1 MVPKNKSTTKSIRS
15 TTQRSFLHRI
25 NEEQYMT
32 LLELVQGTFTVP
44 KSKRTKTQIN
54 ALRNYQR
61 RKKDFHVELGKLCF
75 KDKIVVP
82 TSSTAKIV
90 KSAFKQNLGSGSKST
105 WRQLKQTKAGV
116 SLRAV
121 KGVLGKSKIYQQH
134 RHVFKNKV
142 PPKSIKSNS
151 VNERWQIDLLDMR
164 SDQVLLD
171 GKPQRYI
178 LSILD
183 TFSRFLFLRPM
194 ARKTS
199 ENVANILKRVFADHG
214 IPKII
219 QCDQG
224 TEFKGEVQQLLTKK
238 GVKIIRSSP
247 YHPQSQGK
255 CERSHKEVRN
265 KIAFKMKQKSGYN
278 WASHLFEIQEA
289 INNIPKE
296 VLGNKSPAEVFEN
309 RGNISICQKVQ
320 ETSLAFNLR
329 KLRKFNKRTHAA
341 VYRKDEKIFIRYPPK
356 GGSKLVPRRRYTVKG
371 VVEERD
377 LANYKYKVRFRRP
390 DGKEDSQWILVS
402 DMIGIT
408 AHKEKMASKRTVTD
422 EIQKERHKRKYYIPV
437 THKDRIQGLHDS
449 HTKVLLDPRE
459 TVGSCQFESVSHQL
473 SLFGIYRTSAT
484 LRHEATQHVREF
496 PELYK
501 NFVTENIESYINK
514 MALETTYGDHVTLV
528 ALSRIYHIQILIVS
542 TDGPEYTTFISP
554 DGSYNENT
562 FLLTLGYFPE
572 DRGEHY
578 VSIVIDNEKRTELLS
593 QVCDIKSDDERAT
606 IHFTNDDDERLT
618 IHSTEERATV
628 SSTDDERATAHS
640 TDDEIAT
647 AHSTD
652 DEISKVHSTEDDRE
666 TIHPTEEEGA
676 SIHSI
681 DNERALIHS
690 NGDERAAEFLP
701 RDIQCIII
709 HRLLELCPA
718 SRYTLQLV
726 NTFFRYIVSTV
737 PLPRIHISWSV
748 LQNIPNPVSVRRL
761 IRRSGRGSGLALEI
775 RNILANPR
783 WSNAW
788 LRLREEDNR
797 NFFIVNV
804 WYRVDR
810 KRR

>member
-1 MVPKNKSTTKSIRS
+1 MTPKNKSTTKSIRS

-151 VNERWQIDLLDMR
+151 VNERWQIDLLDMQ

-255 CERSHKEVRN
+255 CERSHKDC
-265 KIAFKMKQKSGYN
+265 
-278 WASHLFEIQEA
+278 L
-289 INNIPKE
+289 
-296 VLGNKSPAEVFEN
+296 
-309 RGNISICQKVQ
+309 
-320 ETSLAFNLR
+320 
-329 KLRKFNKRTHAA
+329 
-341 VYRKDEKIFIRYPPK
+341 
-356 GGSKLVPRRRYTVKG
+356 
-371 VVEERD
+371 
-377 LANYKYKVRFRRP
+377 
-390 DGKEDSQWILVS
+390 
-402 DMIGIT
+402 
-408 AHKEKMASKRTVTD
+408 
-422 EIQKERHKRKYYIPV
+422 
-437 THKDRIQGLHDS
+437 
-449 HTKVLLDPRE
+449 
-459 TVGSCQFESVSHQL
+459 
-473 SLFGIYRTSAT
+473 
-484 LRHEATQHVREF
+484 
-496 PELYK
+496 
-501 NFVTENIESYINK
+501 
-514 MALETTYGDHVTLV
+514 
-528 ALSRIYHIQILIVS
+528 
-542 TDGPEYTTFISP
+542 
-554 DGSYNENT
+554 
-562 FLLTLGYFPE
+562 
-572 DRGEHY
+572 
-578 VSIVIDNEKRTELLS
+578 
-593 QVCDIKSDDERAT
+593 
-606 IHFTNDDDERLT
+606 
-618 IHSTEERATV
+618 
-628 SSTDDERATAHS
+628 
-640 TDDEIAT
+640 
-647 AHSTD
+647 
-652 DEISKVHSTEDDRE
+652 
-666 TIHPTEEEGA
+666 
-676 SIHSI
+676 
-681 DNERALIHS
+681 
-690 NGDERAAEFLP
+690 
-701 RDIQCIII
+701 
-709 HRLLELCPA
+709 
-718 SRYTLQLV
+718 
-726 NTFFRYIVSTV
+726 
-737 PLPRIHISWSV
+737 
-748 LQNIPNPVSVRRL
+748 
-761 IRRSGRGSGLALEI
+761 
-775 RNILANPR
+775 
-783 WSNAW
+783 
-788 LRLREEDNR
+788 
-797 NFFIVNV
+797 
-804 WYRVDR
+804 
-810 KRR
+810 